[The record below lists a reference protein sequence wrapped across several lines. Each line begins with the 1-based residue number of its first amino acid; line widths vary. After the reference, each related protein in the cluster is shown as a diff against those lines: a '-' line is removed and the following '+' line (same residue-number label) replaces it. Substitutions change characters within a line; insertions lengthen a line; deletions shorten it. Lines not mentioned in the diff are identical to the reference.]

1 MDKIVVI
8 GSSSMIA
15 AQFTKVF
22 SDQMSILTFGRT
34 LKQDSF
40 FDLEKFES
48 FKNVLQVCDHRT
60 TVLFFSAISS
70 PEYAEKNVNYTM
82 KINYEATCDLISSLL
97 RNKTKVIFL
106 SSDGIYGANHSV
118 CSESDSPRP
127 FGVYAFTKF
136 LVEQRF
142 KDHILFKS
150 TRLSYVVSEDDSF
163 SKYISYAVDHQLKV
177 EAYGSLQRNIVCI
190 IDVLDGLKKLCENFD
205 SVNSQYLNFSGAECL
220 SRYDLAKLLL
230 ENRHNALNILS
241 QVEPKNEFW
250 QCRAKVIQT
259 KSHYFEKVLG
269 RATTKVED
277 YIINYGK

>member
-1 MDKIVVI
+1 MDKIVLI

-15 AQFTKVF
+15 AKFCNVF
-22 SDQMSILTFGRT
+22 SNQMNILTFGRT
-34 LKQDSF
+34 LKHDSF

-70 PEYAEKNVNYTM
+70 PEYAEKNVNDTI
-82 KINYEATCDLISSLL
+82 KINYEATCNLIDSLL
-97 RNKTKVIFL
+97 KNKTKVIFL
-106 SSDGIYGANHSV
+106 SSDGIYGANPSI
-118 CSESDSPRP
+118 CSESEAPRP
-127 FGVYAFTKF
+127 LGVYAFTKF

-150 TRLSYVVSEDDSF
+150 VRLSYVLSSEDSF
-163 SKYISYAVDHQLKV
+163 SKYVSDAVHGQLKI
-177 EAYGSLQRNIVCI
+177 EAYGSLRRNIVCI
-190 IDVLDGLKKLCENFD
+190 NDVLDGLRKLCENFD
-205 SVNSQYLNFSGAECL
+205 IVNSQYINFSGYDCL

-230 ENRHNALNILS
+230 QIRHNALNMLR

-259 KSHYFEKVLG
+259 KSDYFEKVLG
-269 RATTKVED
+269 RSITKVED
-277 YIINYGK
+277 YINHEK